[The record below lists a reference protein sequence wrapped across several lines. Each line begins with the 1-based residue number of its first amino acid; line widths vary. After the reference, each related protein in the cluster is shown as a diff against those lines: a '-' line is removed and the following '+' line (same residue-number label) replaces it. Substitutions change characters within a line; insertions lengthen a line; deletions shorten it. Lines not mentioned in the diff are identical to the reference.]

1 MNPEE
6 QAQEEVK
13 DQQRQQTSVDDFL
26 KENVEQVENR
36 KFTLSRFKSPFEIK
50 PITNDRMEALRKQC
64 TKVTKDRRTQQIQ
77 KTVDQE
83 KLTDAM
89 VVEAVVVPDL
99 NNDKLQQ
106 NYGTIADPA
115 GTVKAMLLAGEYAD
129 LLNEIQDASGFE
141 TSIED
146 DVEEAKK

>member
-6 QAQEEVK
+6 QAQAEAQ
-13 DQQRQQTSVDDFL
+13 DAQRQQTSVDDFL
-26 KENVEQVENR
+26 KENVEQVENK
-36 KFTLSRFKSPFEIK
+36 KFTLSRFKAPFEIK

-64 TKVTKDRRTQQIQ
+64 TKATKDRRTQQIQ
-77 KTVDQE
+77 KIVDQD

-106 NYGTIADPA
+106 SYCTIADPA
-115 GTVKAMLLAGEYAD
+115 GTAKAMLLAGEYAD
-129 LLNEIQDASGFE
+129 LLNEIQEVSGFE

-146 DVEEAKK
+146 DVDEAKK

>member
-6 QAQEEVK
+6 QAQAEAQ
-13 DQQRQQTSVDDFL
+13 DAQRQQTSVDDFL
-26 KENVEQVENR
+26 KENVEQVEN
-36 KFTLSRFKSPFEIK
+36 KKVTFSRFKTPFEIK
-50 PITNDRMEALRKQC
+50 PITNDRMETLRKQC
-64 TKVTKDRRTQQIQ
+64 TKATKDRRTQQIQ
-77 KTVDQE
+77 KIVDQD

-106 NYGTIADPA
+106 SYGTIADPA
-115 GTVKAMLLAGEYAD
+115 GTAKAMLLAGEYAD
-129 LLNEIQDASGFE
+129 LLNEIQEVSGFE

-146 DVEEAKK
+146 DVDEAKK